1 MAKHHRIRFRQL
13 IFITL
18 VVVSA
23 CLTVGIYRIANPG
36 TSAQEIVNN
45 SDIAIQTPIAGEDNL
60 AKLPQTNPDVFSDG
74 QSGNESILNKTQER
88 KKPPLREEQQE
99 IAESQNLKGEN
110 SQKVFPTTQTAD
122 IPPSPSLT
130 DDNLNP
136 PSTSPSLNSEKQQE
150 GSKLSQ
156 GNNPP
161 QSGAAGTSQSV
172 DNIISPEKD
181 FSSSSTDGLSQKTPM
196 GETSAS
202 NFPLP
207 AKFQSKIVHKIKPP
221 EADKVIALTFDDGP
235 WPRTTEQVL
244 DVLKQNNIIATFF
257 WIGQN
262 VQNYPKIAEKV
273 VTDGHVIGNHTWHH
287 WYHKMDRATVTKE
300 IERTADIMFEK
311 TGVRTSLF
319 RPPGGVLTNGLVD
332 YAQKKNDTI
341 VMWSDDPMD
350 YRPLGAKQLVRNTI
364 RKAESGGIVLMH
376 DGGGNRS
383 QTVKALPQIIDELR
397 QLGYRFVSVPELLE
411 MDSPLDPS

>member
-1 MAKHHRIRFRQL
+1 
-13 IFITL
+13 
-18 VVVSA
+18 
-23 CLTVGIYRIANPG
+23 
-36 TSAQEIVNN
+36 
-45 SDIAIQTPIAGEDNL
+45 
-60 AKLPQTNPDVFSDG
+60 
-74 QSGNESILNKTQER
+74 
-88 KKPPLREEQQE
+88 
-99 IAESQNLKGEN
+99 
-110 SQKVFPTTQTAD
+110 
-122 IPPSPSLT
+122 
-130 DDNLNP
+130 
-136 PSTSPSLNSEKQQE
+136 
-150 GSKLSQ
+150 
-156 GNNPP
+156 
-161 QSGAAGTSQSV
+161 
-172 DNIISPEKD
+172 
-181 FSSSSTDGLSQKTPM
+181 M
-196 GETSAS
+196 GETPVS

-207 AKFQSKIVHKIKPP
+207 SKFQSKIVHKIKPP

-311 TGVRTSLF
+311 TGIKTSLF

-332 YAQKKNDTI
+332 YAQKKNHTI

-350 YRPLGAKQLVRNTI
+350 YRPLSAKQLVRNTI

-411 MDSPLDPS
+411 MDNPLNQS